1 MAVIPEGISYTGNKL
16 SSCTIK
22 AYSMP
27 NSHNATAKQES
38 QLKAT
43 ETLPNG
49 NITQEVCTNET
60 CATETLVYD
69 IRRSRYLN
77 ITGRCTLRCIFCP
90 KHNGSKQIHEY
101 QLALTHQP
109 KPEEIIPLLGNTDD
123 FEEYVFCGYG
133 EPTLNLPTLIAV
145 AKEIKRRGGR
155 VRVNTD
161 GLANL
166 VHRRNI
172 LPELA
177 QCVDS
182 LSISLNADNE
192 TAYNQHCRPKLAD
205 SYAAVNAFISLAPH
219 YIERVQ
225 VSAIEGLEGVDID
238 LCREQVQAYGCEF
251 KHRVLGALG

>member
-1 MAVIPEGISYTGNKL
+1 
-16 SSCTIK
+16 
-22 AYSMP
+22 MP
-27 NSHNATAKQES
+27 NSVPSKSKNEAHI
-38 QLKAT
+38 KAT

-49 NITQEVCTNET
+49 HVTQEVCTNET

-69 IRRSRYLN
+69 IRKSRYLN
-77 ITGRCTLRCIFCP
+77 ITGRCTLRCVFCP

-109 KPEEIIPLLGNTDD
+109 KPEEIIPLLGNVHD

-145 AKEIKRRGGR
+145 AKEIKQRGGR

-161 GLANL
+161 GLGNL

-177 QCVDS
+177 ECVDS

-192 TAYNQHCRPKLAD
+192 AAYNQHCRPKLAD
-205 SYAAVNAFISLAPH
+205 SYHAVNAFIALAPH
-219 YIERVQ
+219 YIETVQ

-238 LCREQVQAYGCEF
+238 LCREQVLANGCNF
-251 KHRVLGALG
+251 KHRILGALG